1 MGNRW
6 NLSIYSDRPVVPH
19 VDRCSCWLSHLE
31 TTAFSFE
38 PARRTPSLF
47 MALLPFSFDRLGGAT
62 MPRSPLYRITVPVP
76 PLPACL
82 ERIRFRL
89 TSKNRLLTIPNLA
102 LQAPFPAV
110 TAARESLSSPPLT
123 SFSSFPPKESDPS
136 SNFPSQ

>member
-47 MALLPFSFDRLGGAT
+47 MALLPFTFDRLERAT
-62 MPRSPLYRITVPVP
+62 MPRSPLYRMTVPVP
-76 PLPACL
+76 PLPACF
-82 ERIRFRL
+82 ERMRFRL
-89 TSKNRLLTIPNLA
+89 MSKNRLLIIPNLA

-110 TAARESLSSPPLT
+110 TAERESLYSPPLR
-123 SFSSFPPKESDPS
+123 SLRRLWRKERAPS
-136 SNFPSQ
+136 SIL